1 MTDQDRDRRK
11 VWWAVLASVVLHLL
25 IGLSLAAFGGKTQDV
40 VLEEPQVPQLTIM
53 QEPEPTP
60 PPPPLVPKNAPMT
73 TVDPA
78 RKSAVKPAEKTF
90 EANEDS
96 VAAAEK
102 AATTDS
108 QLPGQDGKERPFM
121 NLEEHENTFASAGST
136 PEPKPTPTPE
146 PKASPTPEATPTPE
160 ESPTPNETV
169 PPVTPT
175 PEPEQLALLTQTP
188 TPVPSPTAEVAEKE
202 EIPTPTE
209 TPTPTPEPSQ
219 TPATPASAYRDFQQK
234 TLIRGGINNRGRSA
248 VNAVG
253 TPLGRYR
260 KLLEDAIG
268 SRWYYHVKAKSDLV
282 SIGTTAVT
290 FEIMPD
296 GSVDNLRVT
305 ENTGNEASASVALR
319 SIQET
324 KLPAIPEELLAT
336 LPGGRFTM
344 EESFTIFA
352 NR

>member
-1 MTDQDRDRRK
+1 MTEPNRDRRK
-11 VWWAVLASVVLHLL
+11 VWWAVLASIVLHLL
-25 IGLSLAAFGGKTQDV
+25 LGLSLAAFGGKRQEI

-53 QEPEPTP
+53 QEPLPT
-60 PPPPLVPKNAPMT
+60 PPPLVPKNAPT
-73 TVDPA
+73 ISVDPE
-78 RKSAVKPAEKTF
+78 RKSAVKPTVKTF
-90 EANEDS
+90 EANEDT

-108 QLPGQDGKERPFM
+108 QLPGQDGKDRPFM
-121 NLEEHENTFASAGST
+121 NLEERENTFAKAGAA
-136 PEPKPTPTPE
+136 PQPTPSL
-146 PKASPTPEATPTPE
+146 APTAAPTAT
-160 ESPTPNETV
+160 PTPNETV
-169 PPVTPT
+169 PPVAPT
-175 PEPEQLALLTQTP
+175 PAPDQFALLTQTP
-188 TPVPSPTAEVAEKE
+188 TPVPSPTESAEKQ

-209 TPTPTPEPSQ
+209 TPTPTPEPTA
-219 TPATPASAYRDFQQK
+219 TPPTPASAYRDFQQK

-248 VNAVG
+248 VNAIG

-260 KLLEDAIG
+260 KMLEDAIG
-268 SRWYYHVKAKSDLV
+268 SRWYYHVKAKSDLI
-282 SIGTTAVT
+282 SIGTTSVT

-296 GSVDNLRVT
+296 GSVGKLRVT

-324 KLPAIPEELLAT
+324 KLPPIPEDILAT
-336 LPGGRFTM
+336 LPDGRFTM